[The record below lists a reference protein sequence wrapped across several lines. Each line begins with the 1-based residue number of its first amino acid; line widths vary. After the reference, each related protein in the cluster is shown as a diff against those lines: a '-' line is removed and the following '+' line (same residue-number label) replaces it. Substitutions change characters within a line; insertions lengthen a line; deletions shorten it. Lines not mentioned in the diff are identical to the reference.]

1 MMPPPDWAFPASFD
15 ALLFDMDGTMLN
27 SIAVAERIW
36 GRWAAEHGLDAER
49 FVPTVHGKRGIETIA
64 ALALPGVDPA
74 LESDKITAAELIDMD
89 GIVAIEGM
97 HALLHA
103 LPAERWAVVTSA
115 PLALARRRLAAARL
129 PEPAVLVTAEDVRR
143 GKPHPECY
151 RLAAERLA
159 ADPARCLVIEDAA
172 AGIEAGEAAGATLL
186 VITATHRHHL
196 ATSHR
201 TVRDYTGLTI
211 GRDADGRI
219 LITGCD
225 PGRRLTNLR
234 SKPD

>member
-1 MMPPPDWAFPASFD
+1 MLSPDWAFPTSFD
-15 ALLFDMDGTMLN
+15 AVLFDMDGTMLN

-36 GRWAAEHGLDAER
+36 GQWAAAHGLDAER
-49 FVPTVHGKRGIETIA
+49 FVATIHGRRGIETIA

-74 LESDKITAAELIDMD
+74 AEADKITAAELIDVD

-97 HALLHA
+97 LALLQA

-115 PLALARRRLAAARL
+115 PLALARLRLAAARL
-129 PEPAVLVTAEDVRR
+129 PEPAVLVTAEDVTR
-143 GKPHPECY
+143 GKPHPDCY
-151 RLAAERLA
+151 VLAAKRLA

-186 VITATHRHHL
+186 VITATHRHRL
-196 ATSHR
+196 ATAHR
-201 TVRDYTGLTI
+201 AVRDYTSLTV

-219 LITGCD
+219 KVAGCD
-225 PGRRLTNLR
+225 PGGRA
-234 SKPD
+234 